1 MKIFIGTD
9 HAGFEL
15 KEALVPY
22 LKELGYEVHDKGA
35 PIFKDNDDYPDYIIP
50 VAEAVSADPH
60 NVMGI
65 VIGGSGQGEAI
76 CANRFPHVR
85 AVVFNGQYR
94 PTDGRLVPYEIM
106 ITRQHNNANILS
118 LGARFLS
125 IEEAKQSVK
134 LWLET
139 PFSNDLRH
147 MRRLKK
153 IDNIK
158 L

>member
-1 MKIFIGTD
+1 MKICIGTD

-15 KEALVPY
+15 KEALLPY
-22 LKELGYEVHDKGA
+22 LKKLGYDVYDKGA
-35 PIFKDNDDYPDYIIP
+35 FSFKDNDDYPDYIIP
-50 VAEAVSADPH
+50 VAEEVSADPE
-60 NVMGI
+60 NVRGI

-106 ITRQHNNANILS
+106 ITRQHNNANVLS

-125 IEEAKQSVK
+125 VEEAKQSVK

-153 IDNIK
+153 IDSIK